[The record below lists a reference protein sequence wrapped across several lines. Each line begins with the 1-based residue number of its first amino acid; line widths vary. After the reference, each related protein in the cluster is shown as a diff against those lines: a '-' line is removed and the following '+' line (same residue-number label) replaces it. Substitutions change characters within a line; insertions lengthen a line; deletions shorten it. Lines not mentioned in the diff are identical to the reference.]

1 MNTTVVIRSSITGIH
16 RTKVSSHKDIT
27 LAVERDDSVHH
38 IDPQCMKVMFPDTV
52 PDELKNE
59 ITWPKNL
66 DHNRKE
72 NQLVKDC
79 LGKKVGNVPA
89 NLAGFFRKLINLS
102 TYVTQITW

>member
-1 MNTTVVIRSSITGIH
+1 
-16 RTKVSSHKDIT
+16 
-27 LAVERDDSVHH
+27 
-38 IDPQCMKVMFPDTV
+38 MFPDTV

-89 NLAGFFRKLINLS
+89 NLINLS